1 VLLEDDDEEDAD
13 AEPEDEDVDSDVDE
27 LPDDLVSEPL
37 LLAAGLLLVDEP
49 RLSVR

>member
-1 VLLEDDDEEDAD
+1 VLLEDDEEDAE
-13 AEPEDEDVDSDVDE
+13 AEPADEDVDSDVDE
-27 LPDDLVSEPL
+27 PLDDLVSEPL